1 VLHVSANPFSAG
13 NEPTKRETIAGA
25 APASSDLPEIDPPE
39 YLDLYPD
46 LDPKEK
52 NDPFR
57 NAEDPSVPSVRLNPT
72 VGGSVA
78 GIAG

>member
-13 NEPTKRETIAGA
+13 NEPTKRETVAGA
-25 APASSDLPEIDPPE
+25 APASSDRPEIDLPE
-39 YLDLYPD
+39 YLDLYAD
-46 LDPKEK
+46 LDPKELSFRERGR
-52 NDPFR
+52 PFG
-57 NAEDPSVPSVRLNPT
+57 SVRLNPT